1 MLGKII
7 HFTLLLIG
15 VCIHIHIIHSNFTT
29 FKNLYMYTRLRPF
42 QENFFFFFNRSVF
55 FFLHGTFFLKCLEKS
70 EFKVKSLLRMYS
82 NTRNA

>member
-15 VCIHIHIIHSNFTT
+15 VCIHIIHSKFTT
-29 FKNLYMYTRLRPF
+29 FKNLYMYTRLRSF
-42 QENFFFFFNRSVF
+42 QEKFFFLADLF
-55 FFLHGTFFLKCLEKS
+55 FFLHGNFFLECLEKS

>member
-15 VCIHIHIIHSNFTT
+15 VCIHIIHSN
-29 FKNLYMYTRLRPF
+29 FKNLYMYTRLRHSKKIS
-42 QENFFFFFNRSVF
+42 FFNRSVF
-55 FFLHGTFFLKCLEKS
+55 FFYMETFFSNALKSLS
-70 EFKVKSLLRMYS
+70 LVKSLLRMYS